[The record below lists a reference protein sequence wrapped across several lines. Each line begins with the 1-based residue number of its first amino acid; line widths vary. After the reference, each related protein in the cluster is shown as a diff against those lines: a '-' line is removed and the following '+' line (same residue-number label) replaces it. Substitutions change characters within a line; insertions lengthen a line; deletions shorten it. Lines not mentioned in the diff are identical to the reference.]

1 MTDLTQG
8 EVLSLLFYG
17 ALGLWLATAIPR
29 LFRGRFIAGLMA
41 LGFWTVAFLA
51 AVTGYAYRTEL
62 NMVVARVMA
71 TVVPGTPVATG
82 PSEVTV
88 FRAADGEFVVR
99 GSAGPVKLQFVLDTG
114 ASAVVLRAEDASRLG
129 IKPRELTY
137 DLPVTTANGR
147 ALTAEAL
154 LPSLAVGSIVEHDLP
169 ILVAKAGA
177 MHENLLGMTFL
188 NRLASFTVADNKLVL
203 RSR

>member
-1 MTDLTQG
+1 MSDLTQG
-8 EVLSLLFYG
+8 EILSLLFYG
-17 ALGLWLATAIPR
+17 AIGLWIATAIPR
-29 LFRGRFIAGLMA
+29 LFRGRFVAGLMA
-41 LGFWTVAFLA
+41 LTFWVVAFLA
-51 AVTGYAYRTEL
+51 VVTGYAYRMEL
-62 NMVVARVMA
+62 QTVAARVMA
-71 TVVPGTPVATG
+71 TVVPGTPLATG

-99 GSAGPVKLQFVLDTG
+99 GTAGPVKLQFVLDTG
-114 ASAVVLRAEDASRLG
+114 ASTVVLRAEDAVRLG
-129 IKPRELTY
+129 IRSHDLTY
-137 DLPVTTANGR
+137 DMPVTTANGR
-147 ALTAEAL
+147 ALTAEAT
-154 LPSLAVGSIVEHDLP
+154 LPTLAVGSIVEHDIP